1 MATKTTTKRTLTEKR
16 DKKSN
21 KVETTAKTTEK
32 AVKTS
37 PKKTEYV
44 CRKCGVELTEDN
56 CRSQE
61 CLYCVECESKAFE
74 ELEKANGTSLGLYLA
89 CSRFDVPLY
98 PLLITDKNGV
108 LVEEFANAEDKW
120 LAYLDIL
127 DRDEKLFIN
136 DRLATFTDGEARLL
150 YIFGRKFD
158 KETFAD
164 HVVFER
170 ERIEK
175 QVGTNEQRERWGTRP
190 LWQNL
195 PMTNE
200 IYNELDRMFF
210 ARLSRYKGVT
220 VDEQLEDT
228 IKKWTTLS
236 LVQDHLRSLGD
247 AAGYDK
253 VQKSIDSMLAAEQLR
268 KKDEKPIEGFKFDS
282 AIKALEDA
290 GLVEDGKF
298 LSFDDTR
305 KALLGLAKNIKYDY
319 PLDMVDQMLF
329 GISNNMRANAG
340 VLMETELPDDLVFE
354 DKNGEFLEKST
365 KDYEDKSRFIG
376 STNVRPITKGKKK
389 K

>member
-1 MATKTTTKRTLTEKR
+1 MAANKSTTTTKKTET
-16 DKKSN
+16 DKKQSVN
-21 KVETTAKTTEK
+21 K
-32 AVKTS
+32 S
-37 PKKTEYV
+37 KTEYI
-44 CRKCGVELTEDN
+44 CRKCGVEMTEDN

-61 CLYCVECESKAFE
+61 CFYCVECESKAFE
-74 ELEKANGTSLGLYLA
+74 ELEKANGTSLGLYLS

-98 PLLITDKNGV
+98 PLLITEKDGSLK
-108 LVEEFANAEDKW
+108 EEFETAEDKW

-127 DRDEKLFIN
+127 DREEKLFVN
-136 DRLATFTDGEARLL
+136 DRMATFTDGETRLL

-158 KETFAD
+158 KETFAN

-170 ERIEK
+170 ERLEK

-200 IYNELDRMFF
+200 IYNDLDRMFF
-210 ARLSRYKGVT
+210 ARKSRYKGVT

-268 KKDEKPIEGFKFDS
+268 KKDEKPIEEMRVDS
-282 AIKALEDA
+282 LVLALENA
-290 GLVEDGKF
+290 GL
-298 LSFDDTR
+298 
-305 KALLGLAKNIKYDY
+305 
-319 PLDMVDQMLF
+319 
-329 GISNNMRANAG
+329 
-340 VLMETELPDDLVFE
+340 ME
-354 DKNGEFLEKST
+354 NGELLTYDELVEALRDNFVKS
-365 KDYEDKSRFIG
+365 
-376 STNVRPITKGKKK
+376 KKYSIFALSNT
-389 K
+389 

>member
-1 MATKTTTKRTLTEKR
+1 MATKKTNTNSKKTSV
-16 DKKSN
+16 DKKQS
-21 KVETTAKTTEK
+21 
-32 AVKTS
+32 AVKG
-37 PKKTEYV
+37 KTEYI

-56 CRSQE
+56 CRNQE
-61 CLYCVECESKAFE
+61 CLYCIECESKAFE

-89 CSRFDVPLY
+89 CSRFDVPLQ
-98 PLLITDKNGV
+98 PLAITDKNGAFI
-108 LVEEFANAEDKW
+108 EEFVNAENKW
-120 LAYLDIL
+120 IAYLEIV
-127 DRDEKLFIN
+127 DREGMLWAMDKM
-136 DRLATFTDGEARLL
+136 ATFANGETRLL

-158 KETFAD
+158 KATFAE

-175 QVGTNEQRERWGTRP
+175 QVGTSEQRERWGTRP

-210 ARLSRYKGVT
+210 ARISRYKGVT

-268 KKDEKPIEGFKFDS
+268 KKDEKPVEGFKFDS

-298 LSFDDTR
+298 LSFEDTR
-305 KALLGLAKNIKYDY
+305 KALLGLAKGVKYDY

-340 VLMETELPDDLVFE
+340 ILMETELPEDLVFE
-354 DKNGEFLEKST
+354 DTNGEFLEENT
-365 KDYEDKSRFIG
+365 KEYEEKTRFIG
-376 STNVRPITKGKKK
+376 STNVRPITKVKKK

>member
-1 MATKTTTKRTLTEKR
+1 MGTKSTTNKPSKKTT
-16 DKKSN
+16 KS
-21 KVETTAKTTEK
+21 
-32 AVKTS
+32 
-37 PKKTEYV
+37 KTEYV

-56 CRSQE
+56 CRSRE

-74 ELEKANGTSLGLYLA
+74 ELEKANGASLGLYLA

-98 PLLITDKNGV
+98 PLLITDKNGA
-108 LVEEFANAEDKW
+108 LKEEFANAEDKW
-120 LAYLDIL
+120 IAYLDIL
-127 DRDEKLFIN
+127 DREEKLFVN
-136 DRLATFTDGEARLL
+136 DRMATFTDGEARLL

-158 KETFAD
+158 KGTFAD

-175 QVGTNEQRERWGTRP
+175 QVGTNEQRERWGIRP

-268 KKDEKPIEGFKFDS
+268 KKDEKPTETYSFDTQ
-282 AIKALEDA
+282 IKALEDA

-298 LSFDDTR
+298 LDLEGVQ
-305 KALLGLAKNIKYDY
+305 KGLLQHFIKKPKYDY
-319 PLDMVDQMLF
+319 SVDVLDHVIED
-329 GISNNMRANAG
+329 IWNTMRANAD
-340 VLMETELPDDLVFE
+340 VMLSTELPETLKPKDTFGELSKDDG
-354 DKNGEFLEKST
+354 DGYKKAKEFAGLT
-365 KDYEDKSRFIG
+365 KVQYA
-376 STNVRPITKGKKK
+376 KKK
-389 K
+389 